1 MRTSTQLTTQTDFEP
16 PSDSQ
21 DSGWAA
27 FQYADF
33 RNFFLARFV
42 SRLAVE
48 MQVTAVGWQVY
59 SLTGKA
65 LDLGLIGLAQIAPF
79 LILFPLAG
87 MTADRYS
94 RARIISVC
102 LFSESLCAAAFLL
115 LTVLGVITFPVMLG
129 ILALFGVSRAFQ
141 TPAEQAIVPLLVPS
155 KHIANAIAWTS
166 VSGQVA
172 RISGPG
178 IAGLMIIAGEQW
190 VYGAVVVLMIG
201 ATVYAMMIRANT
213 QIISSDPISFAT
225 VFAGLRFIFSR
236 QIVLGAI
243 SLDLFAVLLGGATA
257 LLPIYAKDILAVGPV
272 GFGILRAT
280 VTVGALAGALYFT
293 QRPIRRQAGAKLLGT
308 VAAFGAATIIFGLS
322 ESFALT
328 LVMLFIIGATDSV
341 SVFIRNSIVQI
352 VTPDHIRGRTNAV
365 NSVFIGASNELGEFE
380 SGVTAAW
387 WGVVPSVVVGGI
399 GTICVAL
406 VFARIFPQ
414 LRGVDSLAPEELIR
428 KYR

>member
-1 MRTSTQLTTQTDFEP
+1 LATQA
-16 PSDSQ
+16 DSEDPGDAQ
-21 DSGWAA
+21 QSGWVA
-27 FQYADF
+27 FRYADF
-33 RNFFLARFV
+33 RNFFLARFT

-48 MQVTAVGWQVY
+48 MQITAVGWQVY
-59 SLTGKA
+59 SLTGNP
-65 LDLGLIGLAQIAPF
+65 LDLGLVGLAQIAPF

-87 MTADRYS
+87 VVADRFA

-102 LFSESLCAAAFLL
+102 VFSESLCAAAFFV
-115 LTVLGVITFPVMLG
+115 LTLLGVISFPVMLA

-141 TPAEQAIVPLLVPS
+141 TPAEQAIVPLLVPH
-155 KHIANAIAWTS
+155 KHVANAIAWTS
-166 VSGQVA
+166 VSGQTA
-172 RISGPG
+172 RITGPG

-190 VYGAVVVLMIG
+190 VYGSVVILMAG
-201 ATVYAMMIRANT
+201 ATVFAMMIRANT
-213 QIISSDPISFAT
+213 QIISTDPISFAN
-225 VFAGLRFIFSR
+225 VFAGMRFIFSR
-236 QIVLGAI
+236 KIVLGAI

-257 LLPIYAKDILAVGPV
+257 LLPIYAKDILLVGPL

-280 VTVGALAGALYFT
+280 VTVGALTGALYFT
-293 QRPIRRQAGAKLLGT
+293 QRPIQRRAGIKLLGT
-308 VAAFGAATIIFGLS
+308 VAAFGAATIVFGIS
-322 ESFALT
+322 ESFWLT

-352 VTPDHIRGRTNAV
+352 VTPDEIRGRTNAV

-387 WGVVPSVVVGGI
+387 WGVVPSVVIGGI

-414 LRGVDSLAPEELIR
+414 LRDADSLIPEDLIR

>member
-1 MRTSTQLTTQTDFEP
+1 
-16 PSDSQ
+16 
-21 DSGWAA
+21 
-27 FQYADF
+27 
-33 RNFFLARFV
+33 
-42 SRLAVE
+42 
-48 MQVTAVGWQVY
+48 
-59 SLTGKA
+59 
-65 LDLGLIGLAQIAPF
+65 
-79 LILFPLAG
+79 
-87 MTADRYS
+87 
-94 RARIISVC
+94 
-102 LFSESLCAAAFLL
+102 
-115 LTVLGVITFPVMLG
+115 LGVITFPVMLG

>member
-1 MRTSTQLTTQTDFEP
+1 LATQAESEDPGDAQ
-16 PSDSQ
+16 Q
-21 DSGWAA
+21 SGWVA
-27 FQYADF
+27 FRYADF
-33 RNFFLARFV
+33 RNFFLARFT

-48 MQVTAVGWQVY
+48 MQITAVGWQVY
-59 SLTGKA
+59 SLTGNP
-65 LDLGLIGLAQIAPF
+65 LDLGLVGLAQIAPF

-87 MTADRYS
+87 VVADRFA

-102 LFSESLCAAAFLL
+102 VFSESLCAAAFFV
-115 LTVLGVITFPVMLG
+115 LTLLGVISFPVMLA

-141 TPAEQAIVPLLVPS
+141 TPAEQAIVPLLVPH
-155 KHIANAIAWTS
+155 KHVANAIAWTS
-166 VSGQVA
+166 VSGQTA
-172 RISGPG
+172 RITGPG

-190 VYGAVVVLMIG
+190 VYGSVVILMAG
-201 ATVYAMMIRANT
+201 ATVFAMMIRANT
-213 QIISSDPISFAT
+213 QIISTDPISFAN
-225 VFAGLRFIFSR
+225 VFAGMRFIFSR
-236 QIVLGAI
+236 KIVLGAI

-257 LLPIYAKDILAVGPV
+257 LLPIYAKDILLVGPL

-280 VTVGALAGALYFT
+280 VTVGALTGALYFT
-293 QRPIRRQAGAKLLGT
+293 QRPIQRRAGIKLLGT
-308 VAAFGAATIIFGLS
+308 VAAFGAATIVFGIS
-322 ESFALT
+322 ESFWLT

-352 VTPDHIRGRTNAV
+352 VTPDEIRGRTNAV

-387 WGVVPSVVVGGI
+387 WGVVPSVVIGGI

-414 LRGVDSLAPEELIR
+414 LRDADSLIPEDLIR

>member
-1 MRTSTQLTTQTDFEP
+1 
-16 PSDSQ
+16 
-21 DSGWAA
+21 
-27 FQYADF
+27 
-33 RNFFLARFV
+33 
-42 SRLAVE
+42 
-48 MQVTAVGWQVY
+48 
-59 SLTGKA
+59 
-65 LDLGLIGLAQIAPF
+65 
-79 LILFPLAG
+79 
-87 MTADRYS
+87 
-94 RARIISVC
+94 
-102 LFSESLCAAAFLL
+102 
-115 LTVLGVITFPVMLG
+115 
-129 ILALFGVSRAFQ
+129 
-141 TPAEQAIVPLLVPS
+141 
-155 KHIANAIAWTS
+155 
-166 VSGQVA
+166 
-172 RISGPG
+172 
-178 IAGLMIIAGEQW
+178 
-190 VYGAVVVLMIG
+190 
-201 ATVYAMMIRANT
+201 
-213 QIISSDPISFAT
+213 
-225 VFAGLRFIFSR
+225 VFAGLSFILSR

>member
-1 MRTSTQLTTQTDFEP
+1 MTTQTDFEP

>member
-1 MRTSTQLTTQTDFEP
+1 LTSQPDAED
-16 PSDSQ
+16 PSGSQ
-21 DSGWAA
+21 KSGWVA

-33 RNFFLARFV
+33 RNFFLARFI

-59 SLTGKA
+59 SMTGEA
-65 LDLGLIGLAQIAPF
+65 LNLGLIGLAQIVPF

-102 LFSESLCAAAFLL
+102 LFSESLCAAAFLF
-115 LTVLGVITFPVMLG
+115 LTVTGAITFPVMLG

-141 TPAEQAIVPLLVPS
+141 TPAEQAIVPLLVPGE
-155 KHIANAIAWTS
+155 HIANAIAWTS
-166 VSGQVA
+166 VAGQIA

-190 VYGAVVVLMIG
+190 VYGSVVVLMVG
-201 ATVYAMMIRANT
+201 ATLFAAMIRANT
-213 QIISSDPISFAT
+213 QIISSDPISFST

-236 QIVLGAI
+236 QIVLGSI

-257 LLPIYAKDILAVGPV
+257 LLPIYAKDILEVGPV

-293 QRPIRRQAGAKLLGT
+293 QRPIRSRAGAKLFGSVVL
-308 VAAFGAATIIFGLS
+308 FGAATVIFGLS
-322 ESFALT
+322 ESFPLT
-328 LVMLFIIGATDSV
+328 LVMLIIIGATDSV

-352 VTPDHIRGRTNAV
+352 VTPDEIRGRTNAV

-380 SGVTAAW
+380 SGMTAAW

-414 LRGVDSLAPEELIR
+414 LRRADSLALDELIR

>member
-155 KHIANAIAWTS
+155 KHIANAIAWPS

-172 RISGPG
+172 G
-178 IAGLMIIAGEQW
+178 IAVLMIIAGEQW

-272 GFGILRAT
+272 GVGSLRAT

-328 LVMLFIIGATDSV
+328 LVMLFIIGAADSV

-365 NSVFIGASNELGEFE
+365 NSVFIGASTELGEFE

>member
-1 MRTSTQLTTQTDFEP
+1 MTS
-16 PSDSQ
+16 PSDAEDPGDAQ
-21 DSGWAA
+21 PSGWVA

-33 RNFFLARFV
+33 RNFFLARFI

-48 MQVTAVGWQVY
+48 MQMTAVGWQVY
-59 SLTGKA
+59 SLTGNP
-65 LDLGLIGLAQIAPF
+65 LDLGLVGLAQIAPF

-87 MTADRYS
+87 MTADRFS

-102 LFSESLCAAAFLL
+102 VFSESLCAAAFFG
-115 LTVLGVITFPVMLG
+115 LTLMGVISFPVMLA
-129 ILALFGVSRAFQ
+129 ILALFGISRAFQ
-141 TPAEQAIVPLLVPS
+141 TPAEQAIVPLLVPH
-155 KHIANAIAWTS
+155 KHVANAIAWTS
-166 VSGQVA
+166 VSGQTA
-172 RISGPG
+172 RITGPG

-190 VYGAVVVLMIG
+190 VYGSVVILMAG
-201 ATVYAMMIRANT
+201 ATVFAMMIRANT

-236 QIVLGAI
+236 QIVLGSI

-257 LLPIYAKDILAVGPV
+257 LLPIYAKDILLVGPV

-293 QRPIRRQAGAKLLGT
+293 QAPIRRHAGVKLLGS
-308 VAAFGAATIIFGLS
+308 VAAFGAATIVFGLS
-322 ESFALT
+322 ESFGLT

-352 VTPDHIRGRTNAV
+352 VTPDEIRGRTNAV
-365 NSVFIGASNELGEFE
+365 NAVFIGASNELGEFE

-387 WGVVPSVVVGGI
+387 WGVVPSVVIGGI

-406 VFARIFPQ
+406 AFARIFPQ
-414 LRGVDSLAPEELIR
+414 LRGADSLVPEDLIR
-428 KYR
+428 NYR

>member
-1 MRTSTQLTTQTDFEP
+1 MATQAESEDPGDAQ
-16 PSDSQ
+16 Q
-21 DSGWAA
+21 SGWVA
-27 FQYADF
+27 FRYADF
-33 RNFFLARFV
+33 RNFFLARFT

-48 MQVTAVGWQVY
+48 MQITAVGWQVY
-59 SLTGKA
+59 SLTGNP
-65 LDLGLIGLAQIAPF
+65 LDLGLVGLAQIAPF

-87 MTADRYS
+87 VVADRFA

-102 LFSESLCAAAFLL
+102 VFSESLCAAAFFV
-115 LTVLGVITFPVMLG
+115 LTLLGVISFPVMLA

-141 TPAEQAIVPLLVPS
+141 TPAEQAIVPLLVPH
-155 KHIANAIAWTS
+155 KHVANAIAWTS
-166 VSGQVA
+166 VSGQTA
-172 RISGPG
+172 RITGPG

-190 VYGAVVVLMIG
+190 VYGSVVILMAG
-201 ATVYAMMIRANT
+201 ATVFAMMIRANT
-213 QIISSDPISFAT
+213 QIISTDPISFAN
-225 VFAGLRFIFSR
+225 VFAGMRFIFSR
-236 QIVLGAI
+236 KIVLGAI

-257 LLPIYAKDILAVGPV
+257 LLPIYAKDILLVGPL

-280 VTVGALAGALYFT
+280 VTVGALTGALYFT
-293 QRPIRRQAGAKLLGT
+293 QRPIQRRAGIKLLGT
-308 VAAFGAATIIFGLS
+308 VAAFGAATIVFGIS
-322 ESFALT
+322 ESFWLT

-352 VTPDHIRGRTNAV
+352 VTPDEIRGRTNAV

-387 WGVVPSVVVGGI
+387 WGVVPSVVIGGI

-414 LRGVDSLAPEELIR
+414 LRDADSLIPEDLIR